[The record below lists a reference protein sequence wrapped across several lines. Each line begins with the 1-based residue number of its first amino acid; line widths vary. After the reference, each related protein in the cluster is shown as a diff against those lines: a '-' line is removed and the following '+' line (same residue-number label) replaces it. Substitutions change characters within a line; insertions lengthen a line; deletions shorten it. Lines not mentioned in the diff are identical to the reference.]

1 MPTRISRF
9 TTPHALIAASLIG
22 GICILLFG
30 MGLHAAISHDR
41 TELAMYRLLVEKG
54 DVLLSSLESGL
65 RSGRS
70 GNIMPRQGFMLEEM
84 AARPDVLFI
93 AITGPDGYILAH
105 NNSARLG
112 EVFNFED
119 RNMDAQDMAKLHPDD
134 QPRWVLTDMEG
145 APTFAMYKEVG
156 TIRIPTS
163 REDPANPGRSQAYMH
178 SIDLIL
184 FVGLDPAPLF
194 TAREEDSQRTILLTV
209 VVVVC
214 FLVGIFALHWANK
227 ARRSRQDQLAAEAT
241 TERMLLSLPDGLI
254 LFDASG
260 CISHINDIACLWLR
274 YATPPLGKTADIL
287 PQGLT
292 SLAKQLLADPSLP
305 DTELDLVIDESL
317 LPLSVRGGP
326 VETQEEGRVGS
337 IMILRDL
344 SDRKHLEDEL
354 RRREKMVAIGTLAA
368 GVAHEIRNPLSSI
381 KGYATYF
388 GTRFPDDS
396 EDREAVRVMVGEVER
411 LNRVITDLI
420 ELARPTSIM
429 RRPTNIKVLIEDIIR
444 LLRQNAESKKVL
456 IWFDAT
462 EEADA
467 QASIDVPSI
476 NADPDRLRQALL
488 NLCLNAL
495 DAMPDGGELTL
506 SLQAGDSHLIIEAHD
521 TGIGIPPEN
530 LATIFDPY
538 FTTKGHGTGLG
549 LATVHKI
556 IEAHGGHIMAIST
569 PGNGSTF
576 RIFMPL
582 RTESGLFAPS
592 SN

>member
-1 MPTRISRF
+1 MPTRPSRF
-9 TTPHALIAASLIG
+9 PMPHALIVASLIG

-30 MGLHAAISHDR
+30 MSLHAAISHDR
-41 TELAMYRLLVEKG
+41 TELAMHRLLVEKG
-54 DVLLSSLESGL
+54 GVLLNSLESGL

-84 AARPDVLFI
+84 AARPDVFFI

-105 NNSARLG
+105 NNPARLG

-134 QPRWVLTDMEG
+134 QPRWILTDMEG

-163 REDPANPGRSQAYMH
+163 REDPANPGRPQAYMH

-184 FVGLDPAPLF
+184 FVGLDPTPLF
-194 TAREEDSQRTILLTV
+194 TAREEDSQRTILIAFGGI
-209 VVVVC
+209 VC
-214 FLVGIFALHWANK
+214 ALLCIIALHWANK
-227 ARRSRQDQLAAEAT
+227 ARRSRQDQLTAEAT

-274 YATPPLGKTADIL
+274 YAAPPLGHTADIL
-287 PQGLT
+287 PQGLAV
-292 SLAKQLLADPSLP
+292 LAKHLLAEPSLP
-305 DTELDLVIDESL
+305 DTELDLVIDETL

-388 GTRFPDDS
+388 GARFPDDS
-396 EDREAVRVMVGEVER
+396 EDREAARVMVGEVER
-411 LNRVITDLI
+411 LNRVISDLI

-429 RRPTNIKVLIEDIIR
+429 RRPTDFTALIEDIIR
-444 LLRQNAESKKVL
+444 LLRQNAESRNVHIRL
-456 IWFDAT
+456 DT
-462 EEADA
+462 PEPRSQTSPDLP
-467 QASIDVPSI
+467 SID
-476 NADPDRLRQALL
+476 ADPDRLRQALL

-506 SLQAGDSHLIIEAHD
+506 SLQAGDSHLIVEAHD

-530 LATIFDPY
+530 LTTIFDPY

-556 IEAHGGHIMAIST
+556 IEAHGGHIMAMST

-576 RIFMPL
+576 RIFLPL
-582 RTESGLFAPS
+582 RTESGLLS
-592 SN
+592 QSVN